1 MSTTVLSQTV
11 LSQTVLSQIV
21 PAGIVP
27 AETVV
32 AETVVAEPRDTL
44 SPVRGLTVTAVGPGL
59 WRVCRAQGPVL
70 GHIERRRYE
79 GGDRY
84 VARRLVGGGIRSM
97 ELGEFW
103 SATDAAEC
111 FR

>member
-1 MSTTVLSQTV
+1 MSTTALTATV
-11 LSQTVLSQIV
+11 LTGTVLTEI
-21 PAGIVP
+21 PLTEILLT
-27 AETVV
+27 ETPLT
-32 AETVVAEPRDTL
+32 ETPLTDARD
-44 SPVRGLTVTAVGPGL
+44 SMAAVRGLTFTAVGPGL

-70 GHIERRRYE
+70 GHIERRRYG

>member
-1 MSTTVLSQTV
+1 MPATVLTEAVLTEAVLTETVRIETVRTDTV
-11 LSQTVLSQIV
+11 LTV
-21 PAGIVP
+21 
-27 AETVV
+27 
-32 AETVVAEPRDTL
+32 PRDIL
-44 SPVRGLTVTAVGPGL
+44 SPVPGLTVTAVGPGL
-59 WRVCRAQGPVL
+59 WRVCRAHGPVL
-70 GHIERRRYE
+70 GHIERRRHDDV
-79 GGDRY
+79 DRY

>member
-1 MSTTVLSQTV
+1 MSATVPSATVPSATVLPERLLPERV
-11 LSQTVLSQIV
+11 LT
-21 PAGIVP
+21 A
-27 AETVV
+27 
-32 AETVVAEPRDTL
+32 PRDIL
-44 SPVRGLTVTAVGPGL
+44 PPLPGLTVTAVGPGV
-59 WRVCRAQGPVL
+59 WRVSRAHGPVL
-70 GHIERRRYE
+70 GHFQRRQHD
-79 GGDRY
+79 GVDRY

>member
-1 MSTTVLSQTV
+1 MSTTVLTATV
-11 LSQTVLSQIV
+11 LTETRLTENVLTEN
-21 PAGIVP
+21 PLT
-27 AETVV
+27 ETLL
-32 AETVVAEPRDTL
+32 TDPRD
-44 SPVRGLTVTAVGPGL
+44 SMAPVRGLTVTAVGPGL
-59 WRVCRAQGPVL
+59 WRVCRAHGPVL
-70 GHIERRRYE
+70 GHIERRRYD